1 MAESKSVGK
10 AWGRDEVRH
19 AVLRAARTKFA
30 AKGMSVTLRELAQD
44 AGVNLG
50 LIHKHLGNKDD
61 IVRAVLV
68 RNSQQSANVVESVE
82 SLADAVRRLF
92 LVGVAD
98 PDYVRIV
105 TWLILEGRT
114 DLLPADEADG
124 GAILAR
130 IDQSSDSADV
140 RIMLGLAAIAGWSL
154 FGSEILN
161 NADDAGSDRVNVELR
176 MADLLAAIVE
186 LPEFAPG
193 KVKSP

>member
-1 MAESKSVGK
+1 MGK

-193 KVKSP
+193 NVKSP

>member
-1 MAESKSVGK
+1 
-10 AWGRDEVRH
+10 
-19 AVLRAARTKFA
+19 
-30 AKGMSVTLRELAQD
+30 MSVTLRELAQD

>member
-1 MAESKSVGK
+1 
-10 AWGRDEVRH
+10 
-19 AVLRAARTKFA
+19 LRAARTKFA